1 MNRHTPFGVKVR
13 NRRFHKQPQTAMTSS
28 LDLSGALPY
37 LELVRDAAFLINS
50 GRLAY
55 DDISGRSPPRSFL
68 FDARLC
74 ISDGVVWTTVGIAN
88 SAYSRGLISVVTL
101 IVACVLA
108 SGASYLIAGG
118 TSAEKPSPRP

>member
-1 MNRHTPFGVKVR
+1 
-13 NRRFHKQPQTAMTSS
+13 
-28 LDLSGALPY
+28 LSGALPY
-37 LELVRDAAFLINS
+37 LALVWVAAVLINS

-55 DDISGRSPPRSFL
+55 DDISGRSPPRPFL
-68 FDARLC
+68 FDARQC
-74 ISDGVVWTTVGIAN
+74 ISDGVVWTTVSIAN

>member
-1 MNRHTPFGVKVR
+1 MNRHTLFGFKVH
-13 NRRFHKQPQTAMTSS
+13 NRRFHKQPQTAMVAGFVGCASIPRTG
-28 LDLSGALPY
+28 LGCRRPDQ
-37 LELVRDAAFLINS
+37 NS
-50 GRLAY
+50 GRLTY
-55 DDISGRSPPRSFL
+55 GDISGHSPPRPFL
-68 FDARLC
+68 FDARQC
-74 ISDGVVWTTVGIAN
+74 IGDGVVWTTVSIAN